1 MVGTARYMMSQTIK
15 IQKNRNKMSRINRK
29 KVSNNFS
36 KSKLKKKQRQFIIQ
50 QQENSKIGNIESTE
64 KHQKKVNIKEK
75 KDETQSDNLTKSDL
89 ELKKDRHSSNNSQGN
104 QKRKLEE
111 ASHSKTFKRN
121 KKRKKSKVKSDA
133 VESST
138 YKPIM
143 FAKTSKD
150 YSANWN
156 QLKDIIAKSDKKI
169 EKMQLNDKKGSKLKP
184 NIESKQGNINKV
196 GKEKIKKITKPEKC
210 YEKPDIWFDDV
221 DPILLEDTFSHN
233 KEENNTECNEK
244 KMEVDSTETT
254 KALVKENS
262 YHGETKVIAMDCE
275 MVGVGSQFS
284 RDDSI
289 LARVSLVNH
298 FGQVLYDTFVKPT
311 EKVTDY
317 RTEVS
322 GVRPAD
328 LQNGEEFTVV
338 QQKVATLINNRIL
351 VGHALHND
359 FKVLF
364 LSHPR
369 NKIRDTS
376 KYRGF
381 RKLFGGRNPSLKKL
395 IEKVM
400 GVQIQKGEHSS
411 IQDAQAAMRLYTLHR
426 KEWEVSL
433 KKRKVIKKKTV
444 SNQKNNDTDSQ

>member
-1 MVGTARYMMSQTIK
+1 MSPAINK
-15 IQKNRNKMSRINRK
+15 IQKNRNTMSGTNRK
-29 KVSNNFS
+29 KASNNLS
-36 KSKLKKKQRQFIIQ
+36 KSKLKKRQRQFIIQ
-50 QQENSKIGNIESTE
+50 KQNTSKTDLLKNIEAIK
-64 KHQKKVNIKEK
+64 KHQEEVNIKDK
-75 KDETQSDNLTKSDL
+75 KDETQSNNVAKKEL
-89 ELKKDRHSSNNSQGN
+89 ELKKDVDSADHPKGN

-111 ASHSKTFKRN
+111 ASHNKPSKKN
-121 KKRKKSKVKSDA
+121 KKRKKSKVKSDTD
-133 VESST
+133 ETST

-143 FAKTSKD
+143 FAKNSKD

-169 EKMQLNDKKGSKLKP
+169 EKSQLNDRKGSKENSSIK
-184 NIESKQGNINKV
+184 SKQGKVNKV
-196 GKEKIKKITKPEKC
+196 GKEKSKKTTKPEKTN
-210 YEKPDIWFDDV
+210 EKPDIWFDDV
-221 DPILLEDTFSHN
+221 DPILLEDNFSHN
-233 KEENNTECNEK
+233 KEEENTDSDEEES
-244 KMEVDSTETT
+244 EVDDTDTT
-254 KALVKENS
+254 KRLVKENS
-262 YHGETKVIAMDCE
+262 YHGETKYIAMDCE
-275 MVGVGSQFS
+275 MVGVGSKFS
-284 RDDSI
+284 KDDSI

-317 RTEVS
+317 RTEFS

-328 LQNGEEFTVV
+328 LQNAEEFSVV
-338 QQKVATLINNRIL
+338 QEKVSALMNNRIV

-369 NKIRDTS
+369 NRIRDTS

-400 GVQIQKGEHSS
+400 GVQIQKGEHNS
-411 IQDAQAAMRLYTLHR
+411 IQDAQAAMRLFTLHR
-426 KEWEVSL
+426 KEWEASL
-433 KKRKVIKKKTV
+433 KKRPVVNKKKPA
-444 SNQKNNDTDSQ
+444 SSQMDEKTDSS

>member
-1 MVGTARYMMSQTIK
+1 MSPAVNRVQI
-15 IQKNRNKMSRINRK
+15 NRNKMSGINRK
-29 KVSNNFS
+29 KASNNLS
-36 KSKLKKKQRQFIIQ
+36 KSKLKKKHRQFIIQ
-50 QQENSKIGNIESTE
+50 KQKTSKTDIIEAID
-64 KHQKKVNIKEK
+64 KHHNEVNIKNK
-75 KDETQSDNLTKSDL
+75 KDETQSKNVTKRELEVKKDVDSTDLTKI
-89 ELKKDRHSSNNSQGN
+89 N

-111 ASHSKTFKRN
+111 DSQNKPSKRN
-121 KKRKKSKVKSDA
+121 KKKKKSKVKNDS

-138 YKPIM
+138 YKPVM

-156 QLKDIIAKSDKKI
+156 QLKDIIAKSDKKV
-169 EKMQLNDKKGSKLKP
+169 EKSQSNGKKKFKENSNNK
-184 NIESKQGNINKV
+184 SKQGNTINKV
-196 GKEKIKKITKPEKC
+196 GKEKSKKITKLEKSN
-210 YEKPDIWFDDV
+210 EKPDIWFDDV
-221 DPILLEDTFSHN
+221 DPILLEDNVSHN

-244 KMEVDSTETT
+244 ELEVDNTETT
-254 KALVKENS
+254 KRLVKDNS
-262 YHGETKVIAMDCE
+262 YQGETKVIAMDCE

-338 QQKVATLINNRIL
+338 QQKVAALLNNRIL

-426 KEWEVSL
+426 KEWETSL
-433 KKRKVIKKKTV
+433 KKRKVVNKKKV
-444 SNQKNNDTDSQ
+444 ALNQKNNNTDSP